1 VGCYRQAGIWNVETG
16 QFVLALDTGKPVR
29 AVAYSPDG
37 RLAATGAEDG
47 TVNLWAAP
55 GGRLLRRL
63 VKHEKAVRS
72 VAFSADGQHLLSGGD
87 EQNLRLCVVE
97 TGEEL
102 GRFQAGGA
110 VHAVAFC
117 PDGQHVLSAGADG
130 CVRLWSLTENDP
142 AQ

>member
-1 VGCYRQAGIWNVETG
+1 
-16 QFVLALDTGKPVR
+16 
-29 AVAYSPDG
+29 
-37 RLAATGAEDG
+37 
-47 TVNLWAAP
+47 VNLWSASD
-55 GGRLLRRL
+55 GRFVRRL
-63 VKHEKAVRS
+63 VKHEKVVRS
-72 VAFSADGQHLLSGGD
+72 VAFSSDGQHLLSGGD

-102 GRFQAGGA
+102 SRFQAGGA

-130 CVRLWSLTENDP
+130 CVRLWSLTENDS